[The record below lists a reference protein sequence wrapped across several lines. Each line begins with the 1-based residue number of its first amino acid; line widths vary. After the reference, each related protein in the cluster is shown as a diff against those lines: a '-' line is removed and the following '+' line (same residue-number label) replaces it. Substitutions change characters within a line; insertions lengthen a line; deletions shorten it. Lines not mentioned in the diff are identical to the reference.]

1 MKLAIG
7 ADHAGFEYKW
17 QLVNWLRTAGGGKHQ
32 ILDVGTGSEEST
44 DYPDY
49 AREVAK
55 AVAQKRAIKGIL
67 LCGTGIGMAMAA
79 NKIHGI
85 RAAVVWDPTVAG
97 LSVEHND
104 ANVYLR
110 SARCISLPKTKQII
124 KAFLTTHFGG
134 GRHARRVKKIMALEK
149 CVTAKKIST
158 FYPLPLCLLPFSI
171 ASFGRTIL
179 PLSISNP
186 ASPMSDWVAT
196 KKRTRSCSWL
206 SR

>member
-17 QLVNWLRTAGGGKHQ
+17 QLVNWLRTSAGGSHQ

-55 AVAQKRAIKGIL
+55 AVASKRVAKGIL

-79 NKIHGI
+79 NKIDGI
-85 RAAVVWDPTVAG
+85 RAAVVWDSKVAG
-97 LSVEHND
+97 LSVEHNE
-104 ANVYLR
+104 ANVICVP
-110 SARCISLPKTKQII
+110 ARCISLPKAKQII
-124 KAFLTTHFGG
+124 KAFLTTRFSG

-149 CVTAKKIST
+149 C
-158 FYPLPLCLLPFSI
+158 
-171 ASFGRTIL
+171 
-179 PLSISNP
+179 
-186 ASPMSDWVAT
+186 
-196 KKRTRSCSWL
+196 
-206 SR
+206 